1 MKLRGLLFVTALL
14 VNLTSAKANAILPD
28 PSWNEEMAS
37 LEIAGEGKTSALE
50 ATPESA
56 PVSIAPLASKDKV
69 FASAYFDTLSI
80 LGAKN
85 ACSDFF
91 GGTKAAVDVFARLMG
106 KAQKNSLPSMMA
118 MHMTGRL
125 VEVTDKRTHSRYR
138 LFDRV
143 MINSNGPFY
152 RQRVPYSFARI
163 PGLGTFQ
170 ANTKEV
176 RVLMFLHELGHAIK
190 GDDGTWLL
198 PDDGKDDQLSRRNSQ
213 KIEEVC
219 GEQIK
224 ALRSSKQDAQ
234 AKHEQ

>member
-14 VNLTSAKANAILPD
+14 MNLISAKAEAILPD
-28 PSWNEEMAS
+28 PSWNEEMPSA
-37 LEIAGEGKTSALE
+37 EITGEGKTSALE
-50 ATPESA
+50 ATPESVA
-56 PVSIAPLASKDKV
+56 VSVAPLVSKDKV

-80 LGAKN
+80 LAANN

-91 GGTKAAVDVFARLMG
+91 GGPEAAADVFSRLIG
-106 KAQKNSLPSMMA
+106 KAQKNSLPSMVA

-125 VEVTDKRTHSRYR
+125 VEIADKRTNSRYR

-152 RQRVPYSFARI
+152 RQRVPYSFAQI

-170 ANTKEV
+170 ANTRQV

-190 GDDGTWLL
+190 GDDGNWLL
-198 PDDGKDDQLSRRNSQ
+198 PDDGKDNELSRRNSQ
-213 KIEEVC
+213 RIEEVC

-234 AKHEQ
+234 PKNY